1 MTLAQFQD
9 DTQRS
14 RLRTLLARL
23 TPTEVLLEH
32 GQHTAETAG
41 TLRLVAP
48 RAAYEVLRGDEMP
61 SADEARRRLQAGKYF
76 PEVPVRSYVRRGVS
90 ASPLVFDVLPP
101 PIRAVSRAVRGSCR
115 RCWAWWKRAW
125 PTGRAS
131 WSCAPWAAR
140 CGSSSAR

>member
-1 MTLAQFQD
+1 MDRPLTPPCSLLHQVGTVTLAQFQD

-48 RAAYEVLRGDEMP
+48 RAAYELLRGDEMP

-76 PEVPVRSYVRRGVS
+76 PEVSACVRVLLPRATCG
-90 ASPLVFDVLPP
+90 ASF
-101 PIRAVSRAVRGSCR
+101 
-115 RCWAWWKRAW
+115 
-125 PTGRAS
+125 
-131 WSCAPWAAR
+131 AAR
-140 CGSSSAR
+140 V